1 MSEYIVR
8 VDLVQLFDNGA
19 ERLIDRLGSDSYDVD
34 DDDDDDDGV
43 EAVSDLY
50 HEAAAVIA
58 DSRAA

>member
-34 DDDDDDDGV
+34 DDDDGV